1 MRNSNAQFYLYF
13 DDGLVQYWRLI
24 RSADAENR
32 YRLTVQP
39 SGISLDVVGVS
50 WTGRKCWQL
59 LIGNI
64 ETLEDG
70 FAIYEEV
77 ACRSSSGYLI
87 CSRQVC

>member
-1 MRNSNAQFYLYF
+1 MRNSNAQFCLYF

-39 SGISLDVVGVS
+39 SGISLDVLGVS
-50 WTGRKCWQL
+50 WAGRNCWQF

-70 FAIYEEV
+70 FAICEQV
-77 ACRSSSGYLI
+77 ASLSGRISLFT
-87 CSRQVC
+87 